1 LRVRW
6 ATEGTMSDASR
17 GNARR
22 VWPLA
27 LTSVWLVLLCRCGAA
42 RQPAPAAAAPEPL
55 TDTNADAPAASPAS
69 RSTMVQSTEQ
79 EEAPGRAGAA
89 PAQPPPPPAAA
100 PAAAGPAGLPAAD
113 ARQSLRMAARA
124 DVDRAQLDF
133 DAAMTSC
140 ESACR
145 ALASMDRA
153 TTHLCSFAD
162 ERDDQRRCDD
172 ARQRLAAARGRVRA
186 ACGACP

>member
-1 LRVRW
+1 
-6 ATEGTMSDASR
+6 
-17 GNARR
+17 
-22 VWPLA
+22 
-27 LTSVWLVLLCRCGAA
+27 
-42 RQPAPAAAAPEPL
+42 
-55 TDTNADAPAASPAS
+55 
-69 RSTMVQSTEQ
+69 MVQSTER
-79 EEAPGRAGAA
+79 EKAPGQAGAA

-100 PAAAGPAGLPAAD
+100 PAAAAAPAGLPTAD
-113 ARQSLRMAARA
+113 ERPSLRMAARA
-124 DVDRAQLDF
+124 DVDRAERDL

-153 TTHLCSFAD
+153 TTNLCSLAD

-172 ARQRLAAARGRVRA
+172 ARQRLAAARARVRA